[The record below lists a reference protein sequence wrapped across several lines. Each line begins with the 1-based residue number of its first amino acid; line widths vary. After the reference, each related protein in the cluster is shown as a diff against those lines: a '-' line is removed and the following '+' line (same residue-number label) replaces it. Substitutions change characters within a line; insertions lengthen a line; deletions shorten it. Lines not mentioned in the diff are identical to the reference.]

1 MVNKAGPVFYM
12 QGLAGSPNAGMVI
25 KASQAS

>member
-12 QGLAGSPNAGMVI
+12 QGLVGSPSAGMVI